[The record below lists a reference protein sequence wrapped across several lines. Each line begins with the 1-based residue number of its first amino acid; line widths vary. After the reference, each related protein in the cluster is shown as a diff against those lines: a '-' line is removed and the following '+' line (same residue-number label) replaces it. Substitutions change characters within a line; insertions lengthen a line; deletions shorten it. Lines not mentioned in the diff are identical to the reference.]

1 MLLAENGLPLL
12 LDELERMTPRD
23 RRAILARLSAGE
35 RERLARFADEP
46 GAPAKPVHSADI
58 AACIEAL
65 RTGDKGPVTQATA
78 EALRRLLDIAPAPA
92 APGRKPQSG
101 ASLMDS
107 LGGMLRRGR
116 GSP

>member
-12 LDELERMTPRD
+12 LEELERMPPRD

-35 RERLARFADEP
+35 RERLAQFANES

-58 AACIEAL
+58 AARIEAL
-65 RTGDKGPVTQATA
+65 RTGSEGPVTQASA
-78 EALRRLLDIAPAPA
+78 EALRRLLDIAPASA
-92 APGRKPQSG
+92 GSVRKPQSG

-116 GSP
+116 G